1 MQLSAL
7 TDHIKNVL
15 SIEAFKDYAPNG
27 LQVEGK
33 HEVKHLVTGVTAS
46 RRFLEEAA
54 LLGADAVLVHH
65 GWFWKGEDPR
75 LVGMKYRRLKV
86 LMDHEMSL
94 LAYHLPLDAH
104 PELGN
109 NAQLAKKLGLTVEAR
124 TGEMELLNFCRPMEG
139 SVDTEVL
146 LARLTSVL
154 QRTPLVVGDKPRQ
167 LKKIALCT
175 GAAQD
180 WLGQAAEAG
189 CDAFISGEISERT
202 THEARELGIF
212 YISAGHHA
220 TERFGVQ
227 ALGEALKAQFPE
239 LTVTFVDD
247 ENPV

>member
-7 TDHIKNVL
+7 TDHIKTLL
-15 SIEAFKDYAPNG
+15 SVDAFKDYAPNG

-33 HEVKHLVTGVTAS
+33 SEVKHIVTGVTAS
-46 RRFLEEAA
+46 RRLLEEAA
-54 LLGADAVLVHH
+54 TLGADAVLVHH

-86 LMDHEMSL
+86 LMDNQMSL

-109 NAQLAKKLGLTVEAR
+109 NAQLAQKLGLNVVER
-124 TGEMELLNFCRPMEG
+124 TGDMDLLNFCEPVSG
-139 SVDTEVL
+139 DVDTDVF

-154 QRTPLVVGDKPRQ
+154 DRSPLVVGEKPRH

-180 WLGQAAEAG
+180 WLGLAAAAG
-189 CDAFISGEISERT
+189 CDAFVSGEISERT
-202 THEARELGIF
+202 THEARELGIL
-212 YISAGHHA
+212 YVSAGHHA